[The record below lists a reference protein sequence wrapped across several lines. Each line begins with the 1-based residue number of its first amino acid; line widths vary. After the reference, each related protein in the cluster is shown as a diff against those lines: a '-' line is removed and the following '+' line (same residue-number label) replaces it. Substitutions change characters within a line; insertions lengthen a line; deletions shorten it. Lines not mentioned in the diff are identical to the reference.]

1 MLYNLKNGR
10 TIELSIEEFFYLTD
24 QELNYLEG
32 MDVGDHIEDPF
43 HCSSLAD
50 TKIQIMN
57 EIEELLTEIPD
68 EVKIFDREFQLTD

>member
-1 MLYNLKNGR
+1 MLYSLKNGR
-10 TIELSIEEFFYLTD
+10 TIELSTEEFFYLSD

-32 MDVGDHIEDPF
+32 MDIGDHIEDPF

-50 TKIQIMN
+50 KGFQIIN

-68 EVKIFDREFQLTD
+68 EVKIYDREFQLTD